1 MDDGYVIPGLNEDY
15 TLGGA
20 KVMEWLSGCTM
31 ALVLQEV
38 LFTNTAQSMPLII
51 AIVLITTFSMA
62 TARRRFPDEERGLR
76 NVVMLSI
83 GVAPPGIPIPS
94 TLQPYWSGGPVRE
107 FSPTSYFEQLNLH
120 ELFTEEARAE
130 RNAAT

>member
-20 KVMEWLSGCTM
+20 KVMEWVSGCMM

-38 LFTNTAQSMPLII
+38 LFTNTARSMPLII
-51 AIVLITTFSMA
+51 AIVLVTTLSMA

-76 NVVMLSI
+76 NMVMLGM
-83 GVAPPGIPIPS
+83 GVPPPGIPVPS
-94 TLQPYWSGGPVRE
+94 PLQPYWSGGPVRD
-107 FSPTSYFEQLNLH
+107 FAATSYFEQLQLH
-120 ELFTEEARAE
+120 DLFTDEARAE
-130 RNAAT
+130 RNGA

>member
-20 KVMEWLSGCTM
+20 KITEWGSGCMM

-51 AIVLITTFSMA
+51 AIVLVTTFSIA
-62 TARRRFPDEERGLR
+62 AARRRFPDEERGLG
-76 NVVMLSI
+76 NMAMLAV
-83 GVAPPGIPIPS
+83 GVAPPGIPIPAP
-94 TLQPYWSGGPVRE
+94 LQPYWSGGPVRE
-107 FSPTSYFEQLNLH
+107 LPEKSYFEQLHLH
-120 ELFTEEARAE
+120 DLFSEEARAE
-130 RNAAT
+130 RNGA